1 MHKLFALLSV
11 LMIMLSISC
20 SGSPSQSGGNTEEA
34 IILEGPVDISQIISG
49 GSGIETAV
57 SRPIAVGSG
66 NQTITFTGLESGKLY
81 TIYAGREG
89 NTKAIAS
96 TGEGI
101 TLNDLGGGTYTFIL
115 PEGVTEIEFK
125 ASEIGLEDGGE
136 FRIGAVAAPEIDFQ
150 DSSKGM
156 TIGQGVTEPLYINA
170 DGSEVYEAFYSID
183 VNKLENPSNIVITE
197 VLDHSGEGGGSHWF
211 CFVDKHGQ
219 EIRSAK
225 PRAVIDLSG
234 HDIVYLYN
242 RMIVDFSEGKDM
254 TDSLYLLNPT
264 PLNVNETVTLH
275 NPSTFIIGPSSSPM
289 YLIVNRESD
298 SSLGIFINDI
308 NARYAST
315 GARFPGVLPIEA
327 TEEHLIVNIP
337 SHSEKIMF
345 DYDGEDVTA
354 ELVPSDG
361 QIKIY
366 EMGMGTKTFT
376 VPPDTFIFP
385 IICTGSLSDC
395 TLSFTTDI
403 PDSSLKYTIINR
415 DGYGAGQGMV
425 YPGGSVSTGNGRT
438 FDWFFFRD
446 YERKGG
452 TFTLTVQ

>member
-1 MHKLFALLSV
+1 MSEPITNKPKNEYEYEYTFKERIIDVVEFITNIPWEIKWRVCMFYRNVRRLCSWIPIIWTDRDWDSCYLLIIIRHKLQTIHDNSKDW
-11 LMIMLSISC
+11 
-20 SGSPSQSGGNTEEA
+20 NW
-34 IILEGPVDISQIISG
+34 
-49 GSGIETAV
+49 
-57 SRPIAVGSG
+57 VGS
-66 NQTITFTGLESGKLY
+66 E
-81 TIYAGREG
+81 
-89 NTKAIAS
+89 KA
-96 TGEGI
+96 
-101 TLNDLGGGTYTFIL
+101 
-115 PEGVTEIEFK
+115 TEQLQQCIK
-125 ASEIGLEDGGE
+125 D
-136 FRIGAVAAPEIDFQ
+136 
-150 DSSKGM
+150 
-156 TIGQGVTEPLYINA
+156 
-170 DGSEVYEAFYSID
+170 ID
-183 VNKLENPSNIVITE
+183 VI
-197 VLDHSGEGGGSHWF
+197 LDDDPYSLTKQEHKQ
-211 CFVDKHGQ
+211 FVDKYGQ
-219 EIRSAK
+219 EIRSVK

-264 PLNVNETVTLH
+264 PLNVNGTVTLH

-289 YLIVNRESD
+289 YLIVNRKSD
-298 SSLGIFINDI
+298 NSLGIFINDI

-354 ELVPSDG
+354 QLVPSDG
-361 QIKIY
+361 KIKIH

-395 TLSFTTDI
+395 TLSFATDI

-415 DGYGAGQGMV
+415 DGYGAGQGMI